1 MSEAFGIIAGPPR
14 RAHGLANSRHG
25 ALGRGVQQQR
35 DWVLTDFQQSGL
47 VLCVL

>member
-14 RAHGLANSRHG
+14 RAHSRHG